1 MIMKLNFAENI
12 RKLRREN
19 GLTQEQLAE
28 KVGVSFQ
35 TVSRWETGVVYPDI
49 ELLPALAELFET
61 RVDELIG
68 CTKNDKDKILEKRWE
83 EYEKLTDAEE
93 QYAYLKEMKRDF
105 PKEYDIPLSMLKIMF
120 YDKIHQDE
128 LCAVFEDFSALCTD
142 KFYIDE
148 AQNMYI
154 SLEEESAAMRFIQN
168 SSISESDASKYL
180 QNRYR
185 YRKERKKQD
194 LYRQFNLI
202 ESIQTIC
209 HNQIRK
215 CNPISAENALWG
227 NIKSLELINLICE
240 KSGEELIT
248 GGKDNLDLWWPE
260 RVYFGFGIGAARAAT
275 GDKEGAYEAI
285 EASIGII
292 EKIAALPEG
301 AELTFGSPTLG
312 RITGK
317 LKKSN
322 INGYICQGFL
332 FYDGE
337 EKLDGKFV
345 TDCLEMKV
353 HILAERKGWEW
364 FDSIRD
370 EERYKALTERL
381 KKAVK

>member
-1 MIMKLNFAENI
+1 LGDLGVHLIDMAELLAGKIQSVCGSIDIIVKERQKLDSDEWATVDTDDYCSFICNIENNIKGNFVISRCAKGRGNSVKFDIYGTKGLICFNMNNPNVLDFYSEI
-12 RKLRREN
+12 SDLSGDKLQTIDVPQEFHT
-19 GLTQEQLAE
+19 TQEAE
-28 KVGVSFQ
+28 FINMLCG
-35 TVSRWETGVVYPDI
+35 
-49 ELLPALAELFET
+49 
-61 RVDELIG
+61 
-68 CTKNDKDKILEKRWE
+68 KD
-83 EYEKLTDAEE
+83 
-93 QYAYLKEMKRDF
+93 
-105 PKEYDIPLSMLKIMF
+105 
-120 YDKIHQDE
+120 
-128 LCAVFEDFSALCTD
+128 
-142 KFYIDE
+142 
-148 AQNMYI
+148 
-154 SLEEESAAMRFIQN
+154 
-168 SSISESDASKYL
+168 
-180 QNRYR
+180 
-185 YRKERKKQD
+185 
-194 LYRQFNLI
+194 
-202 ESIQTIC
+202 
-209 HNQIRK
+209 
-215 CNPISAENALWG
+215 
-227 NIKSLELINLICE
+227 
-240 KSGEELIT
+240 GEELIT
-248 GGKDNLDLWWPE
+248 GGKDNLDLFAE
-260 RVYFGFGIGAARAAT
+260 DRYILGFRLAAARAAT

-337 EKLDGKFV
+337 EKLDGKLV